1 MIGKK
6 VIETQP
12 IPIARVK
19 ELLDE
24 FSQEK
29 ELLYEQ
35 NITLDHATKF
45 SKTSADDAEALV
57 KKLED
62 EKGLKKKNAVRIADL
77 MPEDLD
83 DLRLLFAKER
93 LTIKN
98 DEMESILEIIDEYRI

>member
-6 VIETQP
+6 VLESEP
-12 IPIARVK
+12 IPIAKVK
-19 ELLDE
+19 KLLNE

-35 NITLDHATKF
+35 NLTLDHVTKF
-45 SKTSADDAEALV
+45 SKASAKNAEELIA
-57 KKLED
+57 KLEK
-62 EKGLKKKNAVRIADL
+62 EKDLKKKHAVRIADL

-93 LTIKN
+93 IAIKN